1 MTGVIGEWGAIVYGV
16 FGLFSVIK
24 MLQEFS
30 VKGDLEIFLLCTNFT
45 LAFTI
50 KSLPN
55 GFNPKILLQERGM
68 EITEI
73 TVTLR
78 NEEKL
83 KAFVNVTFENK
94 FVVRGMKVIKGA
106 NGYFVSMPSRKMP
119 DGSFRDI
126 AHPINNDYRQFIEK
140 VILDEYYRAIER
152 GQQPDDS
159 DHGEFA

>member
-1 MTGVIGEWGAIVYGV
+1 
-16 FGLFSVIK
+16 
-24 MLQEFS
+24 
-30 VKGDLEIFLLCTNFT
+30 
-45 LAFTI
+45 
-50 KSLPN
+50 
-55 GFNPKILLQERGM
+55 M

-83 KAFVNVTFENK
+83 KAFVNVTFDDQ

-126 AHPINNDYRQFIEK
+126 AHPINNEFRQNVEK
-140 VILDEYYRAIER
+140 IILDEY
-152 GQQPDDS
+152 
-159 DHGEFA
+159 HKK

>member
-1 MTGVIGEWGAIVYGV
+1 MQLY
-16 FGLFSVIK
+16 SN
-24 MLQEFS
+24 
-30 VKGDLEIFLLCTNFT
+30 NFN
-45 LAFTI
+45 LTI
-50 KSLPN
+50 LS
-55 GFNPKILLQERGM
+55 QERGM

-83 KAFVNVTFENK
+83 KAFVNVTFDDQ

-126 AHPINNDYRQFIEK
+126 AHPINNEFRENVEK
-140 VILDEYYRAIER
+140 VILDEYHKKLAT
-152 GQQPDDS
+152 GDS
-159 DHGEFA
+159 GDTSDKESYEDY

>member
-1 MTGVIGEWGAIVYGV
+1 
-16 FGLFSVIK
+16 
-24 MLQEFS
+24 
-30 VKGDLEIFLLCTNFT
+30 
-45 LAFTI
+45 
-50 KSLPN
+50 
-55 GFNPKILLQERGM
+55 M

-83 KAFVNVTFENK
+83 KAFVNITFDDQ

-126 AHPINNDYRQFIEK
+126 AHPITNEFRQSVEK
-140 VILDEYYRAIER
+140 VILDEYHRKLAAGDYGDTSNEE
-152 GQQPDDS
+152 PYKDC
-159 DHGEFA
+159 